1 MNKTHCLTAALAV
14 LLAAP
19 TAVATQTAN
28 AQTVQEAAKANAQ
41 QMIILSEDF
50 SKMTSGSESNPDLSF
65 NINTCTGM
73 PSNDIF
79 YSCVNP
85 DYTQTPGWGSY
96 QVYPAGGMIY
106 FNNTRAD
113 DYYAAH
119 FNTPVF
125 DASADNGIYFVSFRA
140 RLINN
145 APDYAGLGYTTQD
158 VTDPKNPA
166 YTEYGNVKD
175 MTSEWKEFT
184 LRFEQGKKATRV
196 IFREED
202 GVKVLLDDFKVYYE
216 KTAVGSPNVL
226 RHLFYTGTS
235 FRPRWNKVEG
245 ATKYYVNVY
254 KSDEEGNI
262 GEQVVKDLE
271 TTDTICTVRNIVP
284 GVIYRYNVTA
294 SDGTSKSQ
302 PSRYVVLN
310 ELQSPTPNDVEIDAN
325 GSYTATWEEI
335 PNALFYNYYV
345 YEDRIAEN
353 DGEFTLIDEDFNSVT
368 DAGGSKMDW
377 TPGNEP
383 KDIKTQAKGYPK
395 GTNMNGCFATYWAPL
410 TGGYVMVDGWN
421 YFYDV
426 VKNVQD
432 AETGEDL
439 KRYAKFETPVLNIS
453 ADSSVKLN
461 VSLWGDYASDDLDK
475 EHNYPEYQVNAVAAM
490 VAFNPETGLYE
501 EVERKHFDLDK
512 KTWKNVECEFSKG
525 YEDAKIVIYATD
537 GPSVLYIDNLKV
549 TQQLKKGDAFATCI
563 ECQPGL
569 VDAKASVTLPAD
581 YAKKNIYQRV
591 VAVNNHKSLFLNLEY
606 NWYSG
611 PSELQLIHEATET
624 AINDAAAD
632 AAAVEVARYAVDGT
646 QLAAPQKGVN
656 IVRMSDGTARKV
668 VVK

>member
-28 AQTVQEAAKANAQ
+28 AQTVQEAAKENAQ
-41 QMIILSEDF
+41 QMIILNEDF

-166 YTEYGNVKD
+166 YTEYGNVKN

-226 RHLFYTGTS
+226 RHLLYTGTS

-262 GEQVVKDLE
+262 GEQVVKDFE

-310 ELQSPTPNDVEIDAN
+310 ELQSPTPDDVEIAAD
-325 GSYTATWEEI
+325 GSYTATWEKI

-353 DGEFTLIDEDFNSVT
+353 DGEFTLIDEDFNNVT
-368 DAGGSKMDW
+368 DANGSKMDW

-383 KDIKTQAKGYPK
+383 KDLLSQAKGYPK

-426 VKNVQD
+426 VKMFRM
-432 AETGEDL
+432 L
-439 KRYAKFETPVLNIS
+439 R
-453 ADSSVKLN
+453 
-461 VSLWGDYASDDLDK
+461 
-475 EHNYPEYQVNAVAAM
+475 
-490 VAFNPETGLYE
+490 
-501 EVERKHFDLDK
+501 
-512 KTWKNVECEFSKG
+512 
-525 YEDAKIVIYATD
+525 
-537 GPSVLYIDNLKV
+537 
-549 TQQLKKGDAFATCI
+549 
-563 ECQPGL
+563 L
-569 VDAKASVTLPAD
+569 VRT
-581 YAKKNIYQRV
+581 
-591 VAVNNHKSLFLNLEY
+591 
-606 NWYSG
+606 
-611 PSELQLIHEATET
+611 
-624 AINDAAAD
+624 
-632 AAAVEVARYAVDGT
+632 
-646 QLAAPQKGVN
+646 
-656 IVRMSDGTARKV
+656 
-668 VVK
+668 

>member
-262 GEQVVKDLE
+262 GEQVVTDLE
-271 TTDTICTVRNIVP
+271 TTDTIWHKQV
-284 GVIYRYNVTA
+284 A
-294 SDGTSKSQ
+294 
-302 PSRYVVLN
+302 
-310 ELQSPTPNDVEIDAN
+310 A
-325 GSYTATWEEI
+325 
-335 PNALFYNYYV
+335 
-345 YEDRIAEN
+345 
-353 DGEFTLIDEDFNSVT
+353 FTL
-368 DAGGSKMDW
+368 
-377 TPGNEP
+377 
-383 KDIKTQAKGYPK
+383 
-395 GTNMNGCFATYWAPL
+395 
-410 TGGYVMVDGWN
+410 
-421 YFYDV
+421 
-426 VKNVQD
+426 
-432 AETGEDL
+432 
-439 KRYAKFETPVLNIS
+439 RS
-453 ADSSVKLN
+453 A
-461 VSLWGDYASDDLDK
+461 
-475 EHNYPEYQVNAVAAM
+475 Q
-490 VAFNPETGLYE
+490 
-501 EVERKHFDLDK
+501 
-512 KTWKNVECEFSKG
+512 
-525 YEDAKIVIYATD
+525 
-537 GPSVLYIDNLKV
+537 
-549 TQQLKKGDAFATCI
+549 
-563 ECQPGL
+563 
-569 VDAKASVTLPAD
+569 
-581 YAKKNIYQRV
+581 
-591 VAVNNHKSLFLNLEY
+591 
-606 NWYSG
+606 
-611 PSELQLIHEATET
+611 
-624 AINDAAAD
+624 
-632 AAAVEVARYAVDGT
+632 
-646 QLAAPQKGVN
+646 
-656 IVRMSDGTARKV
+656 
-668 VVK
+668 